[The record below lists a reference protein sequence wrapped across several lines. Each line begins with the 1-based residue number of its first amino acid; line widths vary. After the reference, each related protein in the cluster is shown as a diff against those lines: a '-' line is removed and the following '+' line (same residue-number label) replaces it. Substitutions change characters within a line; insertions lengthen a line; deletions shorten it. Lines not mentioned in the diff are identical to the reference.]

1 MKVLSKTVTL
11 ILFFFFAQHLWAQ
24 SKNVII
30 ESLTIQNDSLGKLLA
45 TERIDFKQQL
55 QLKTT
60 QLEQAAKVSKGLMEE
75 IQANQSNIKELKS
88 TIEGQKNEIRQL
100 KTEAENN
107 TLMLKTQHETI
118 EKLTQQLDQA
128 LTSYDS
134 LETANEQLSSE
145 VTSYPLE
152 KVVCQSNTISKTCA
166 YRNYVFVTSSRR
178 PDNDYYFKHNRNGT
192 YTQILLK
199 EGNLYNPISNDELI
213 NSLEKELVTLVNGQA
228 VQDYQKQVES
238 GKKPDCFREY
248 EFSPLYLSDL
258 EITMNQSGMVIYYP
272 LLRNG
277 YDDCKDFWGSYT
289 LTLEQANRYLR

>member
-1 MKVLSKTVTL
+1 MKVLSKNVTL

-100 KTEAENN
+100 QTEAENN
-107 TLMLKTQHETI
+107 TLMLKTQNETI

-134 LETANEQLSSE
+134 LETANKQLSSA
-145 VTSYPLE
+145 VSSYPQE
-152 KVVCQSNTISKTCA
+152 KVVCQSNTISKSCA
-166 YRNYVFVTSSRR
+166 YHNYVFVTSTRR
-178 PDNDYYFKHNRNGT
+178 PEDDWRFKHTHNGY

-199 EGNLYNPISNDELI
+199 EGNLYNPIQNSELI

-238 GKKPDCFREY
+238 GKKPDCFREH